1 VEDVTQD
8 SRRIRLLGLVKADV
22 PAPHAN
28 RIVDPVTI
36 STGDAE
42 WFLENIS
49 CQYACPA
56 MTDVARYIA
65 HIASEDYDS
74 AYEIN
79 LEDNV
84 FPGLLGRVCARPCEP
99 ACRRGRIDKPIAIC
113 FLKRVAADYRKQK
126 GPPARVALTKKQRIA
141 VVGAGPAGLACARDL
156 CYQGYEVVV
165 YEALAVA
172 GGMFTAGIPAWRLP
186 RDICKAEIDDYFAA
200 IGVDIRLNQRIG
212 TDLPLSKLL
221 DEYHAVYLGAGT
233 QKSQSMRIPN
243 EELDGVFHGLE
254 FMEAVNVGPIPRV
267 GRRVAVIGGGFTAM
281 DCSRSSLRMGA
292 DKVYVLYR
300 RTSNEM
306 LIEPSEAREAE
317 HEGVEFQF
325 LVSPVEVLT
334 NDGKTVA
341 GLRCLKNRLGEPDAS
356 GRRRPIPIE
365 GSEFDIEL
373 DMILAATGQN
383 ADASWI
389 PSELGVK
396 TTRDG
401 RPIVDAE
408 TWMTD
413 CPGLFAGGD
422 FTAGARNLISAI
434 GEGKKAAASIDQYL
448 RGERDQIAYKAVFD
462 FVPHLEQVSD
472 YWDGVS
478 SEIQKDQDQKVTI
491 VTPQDATIRASLVP
505 ASVWSSDAMRRRLMV
520 GDDYV
525 LVDRQEMPS
534 LEREKRWDLNHEVET
549 GFEKDSA
556 YEEAKRCLQCQLN
569 IFLDGPNCILCNGCV
584 DVCPVKV
591 ISMVT
596 LDKLGSIDGDA
607 NHPLI
612 EQTKKWRAGAAMLID
627 EDLCIRC
634 GLCIYRCPTNCITM
648 QHYEPEFTKVGS
660 TPLQVIP
667 LMQIKTLA
675 PAGSKG

>member
-1 VEDVTQD
+1 MDDLNES
-8 SRRIRLLGLVKADV
+8 SRRVRLLGLVKADV

-28 RIVDPVTI
+28 RIIDPVAI
-36 STGDAE
+36 NSGDAE
-42 WFLENIS
+42 WYMENIS
-49 CQYACPA
+49 CQWACPA
-56 MTDVARYIA
+56 MTDIARYIA

-113 FLKRVAADYRKQK
+113 RLKRVAADYRKQH
-126 GPPARVALTKKQRIA
+126 GPPGRVPLTRNRRVA

-156 CYQGYEVVV
+156 CLQGYEVVV

-186 RDICKAEIDDYFAA
+186 RDVCYEEIDEYFAA

-212 TDLPLSKLL
+212 KDLPLTKLL

-233 QKSQSMRIPN
+233 QKSQMLRIPG

-254 FMEAVNVGPIPRV
+254 FMESVNIGPIPRI

-292 DKVYVLYR
+292 EKVYVLYR
-300 RTSNEM
+300 RTAHEM
-306 LIEPSEAREAE
+306 LIEPDEAREAE
-317 HEGVEFQF
+317 FEDVEFQF
-325 LVSPVEVLT
+325 LVSPLEVLT
-334 NDGKTVA
+334 NDGKSVS
-341 GLRCLKNRLGEPDAS
+341 GLRCIKNRLGEPDAS

-365 GSEFDIEL
+365 GSEFDVEV

-383 ADASWI
+383 SDASWI
-389 PSELGVK
+389 PAELGVK
-396 TTRDG
+396 LTRDG
-401 RPIVDAE
+401 RPVVDPE

-434 GEGKKAAASIDQYL
+434 AEGKQAAASIDQFL
-448 RGERDQIAYKAVFD
+448 RGERDQISYKARFD
-462 FVPHLEQVSD
+462 FVPHLDNVSD

-478 SEIQKDQDQKVTI
+478 RDIQRDQDQKTTVVTSER
-491 VTPQDATIRASLVP
+491 ATLRVSMVP

-525 LVDRQEMPS
+525 LVDRQEVPEI
-534 LEREKRWDLNHEVET
+534 EREARWDLNHEVET

-596 LDKLGSIDGDA
+596 LDKLESLDGDA
-607 NHPLI
+607 NHPVLQ
-612 EQTKKWRAGAAMLID
+612 ETKKWRAGAAMLMD

-648 QHYEPEFTKVGS
+648 QHYEPELKKVGS

-667 LMQIKTLA
+667 LREIKTLE
-675 PAGSKG
+675 PVGSKG